1 MGASILRLP
10 SVIQLTGLSRSAI
23 YDMIAK
29 GDFPK
34 QIKLTSRSSGWIETE
49 VQGWIDGRIAERDA
63 GVAA

>member
-10 SVIQLTGLSRSAI
+10 QVILLTGLSRSAI

-34 QIKLTSRSSGWIETE
+34 QLKLTSRSSGWVEAE
-49 VQGWIDGRIAERDA
+49 VQSWINGRIADRDA
-63 GVAA
+63 EVAA

>member
-10 SVIQLTGLSRSAI
+10 QVIKSTGLSRSAI

-49 VQGWIDGRIAERDA
+49 VQSWIDGRIAERDA

>member
-10 SVIQLTGLSRSAI
+10 SVIKLTGLSRSAI

-49 VQGWIDGRIAERDA
+49 VQSWIESRIAERDSE
-63 GVAA
+63 VA